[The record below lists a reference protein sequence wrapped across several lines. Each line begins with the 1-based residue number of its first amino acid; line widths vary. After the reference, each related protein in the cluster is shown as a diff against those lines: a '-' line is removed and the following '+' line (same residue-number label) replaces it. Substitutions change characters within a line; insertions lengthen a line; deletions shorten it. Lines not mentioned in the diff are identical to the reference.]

1 MKSRAGPGSGGRQTR
16 ATAGGKENVELRE
29 AIDILK
35 RRIDPTGTREVTI
48 REYGPAIE
56 IIIPK
61 TGPDALEYVKQRI
74 TQLGQLEFRIT
85 ADPTQPNSQER
96 EIIRL
101 AKELPLSQKDVVVGK
116 RVVAEWLP
124 YSVDEFGPVDRE
136 ERNIVKRLAGDTP
149 EALRADRP

>member
-1 MKSRAGPGSGGRQTR
+1 MKPGPGANGQAG
-16 ATAGGKENVELRE
+16 ATAGGQENVELRE

-74 TQLGQLEFRIT
+74 TELGQLEFRIT
-85 ADPTQPNSQER
+85 ADPTQPDSQER
-96 EIIRL
+96 EIIEL
-101 AKELPLSQKDVVVGK
+101 AKELPPSQKDVIDRRAARSPNGSPI
-116 RVVAEWLP
+116 R
-124 YSVDEFGPVDRE
+124 VDEFGPVDQ
-136 ERNIVKRLAGDTP
+136 
-149 EALRADRP
+149 